1 VGLERHL
8 TEVRMHILVINP
20 GSSSIKFSMFGE
32 DAGGLHPLYEG
43 EFSGIGEISA
53 ALEFRDAGGKDL
65 SAEAGGVKGSSM
77 QEAIGTVEQ
86 DVGLKGLPPP
96 DAVGYRVV
104 HPGPNLRGHQLLT
117 PAVLAELH
125 KTVAYAP
132 LHNPEALEVIDE
144 MMRRFAEVLHF
155 ACFDTVFHETMP
167 EEATVYP
174 LPAEVRAQGV
184 RRYGFHGLSCES
196 IVAQLRK
203 AAGFAFPRRMA
214 IAHLGSGCSVTA
226 CVDGKSVDTTMGL
239 TPMGGVVMGTR
250 PGDIDPGLVIFL
262 MRQAGAT
269 VDSVEEMLNRHSGI
283 KVLGGVND
291 MRELRRREAAG
302 DAQARLAIRIFSN
315 SVVKA
320 MAGFV
325 ALHGADALVFTGGIG
340 EHDAASRAEIAGGL
354 AGLGVELDPAANE
367 IEQVESG
374 QSGER
379 VRKISDED
387 SPVAVYV
394 APAQED
400 LMIARHV
407 AEMCQGSPAS
417 EGKSS

>member
-1 VGLERHL
+1 
-8 TEVRMHILVINP
+8 
-20 GSSSIKFSMFGE
+20 
-32 DAGGLHPLYEG
+32 
-43 EFSGIGEISA
+43 
-53 ALEFRDAGGKDL
+53 
-65 SAEAGGVKGSSM
+65 
-77 QEAIGTVEQ
+77 
-86 DVGLKGLPPP
+86 
-96 DAVGYRVV
+96 
-104 HPGPNLRGHQLLT
+104 
-117 PAVLAELH
+117 
-125 KTVAYAP
+125 
-132 LHNPEALEVIDE
+132 
-144 MMRRFAEVLHF
+144 
-155 ACFDTVFHETMP
+155 
-167 EEATVYP
+167 
-174 LPAEVRAQGV
+174 VRAQGV

-196 IVAQLRK
+196 IVAQLRT
-203 AAGFAFPRRMA
+203 AQGITFPRRMA

-262 MRQAGAT
+262 LRQAGAT
-269 VDSVEEMLNRHSGI
+269 VDSVEEMLNRHSGM

-302 DAQARLAIRIFSN
+302 DAQARLAIRIFVN

-407 AEMCQGSPAS
+407 AEMCQESPQAG
-417 EGKSS
+417 ERPA

>member
-1 VGLERHL
+1 
-8 TEVRMHILVINP
+8 
-20 GSSSIKFSMFGE
+20 
-32 DAGGLHPLYEG
+32 
-43 EFSGIGEISA
+43 
-53 ALEFRDAGGKDL
+53 
-65 SAEAGGVKGSSM
+65 
-77 QEAIGTVEQ
+77 
-86 DVGLKGLPPP
+86 
-96 DAVGYRVV
+96 
-104 HPGPNLRGHQLLT
+104 
-117 PAVLAELH
+117 VLAELH

-144 MMRRFAEVLHF
+144 MMRRFVDVPHF

-196 IVAQLRK
+196 IVAQMRE

-250 PGDIDPGLVIFL
+250 PGDIDPGLVIYL
-262 MRQAGAT
+262 LRQAGAT
-269 VDSVEEMLNRHSGI
+269 VDSVEDMLNRHSGI

-291 MRELRRREAAG
+291 MRELRKREAAG

-320 MAGFV
+320 IAGFV
-325 ALHGADALVFTGGIG
+325 ALHGTDALVFTGGIG

-354 AGLGVELDPAANE
+354 SGLGVELDDAANRL
-367 IEQVESG
+367 EQAG
-374 QSGER
+374 AGGA
-379 VRKISDED
+379 VRKVSDED

-394 APAQED
+394 APAEED

-407 AEMCQGSPAS
+407 AEMCQGSPK
-417 EGKSS
+417 GKGQSS

>member
-1 VGLERHL
+1 
-8 TEVRMHILVINP
+8 MHILVINT
-20 GSSSIKFSMFGE
+20 GSSSIKFSMFAE
-32 DAGGLHPLYEG
+32 DEGRLRPLYQG

-53 ALEFRDAGGKDL
+53 ALEFRDASGKDL

-77 QEAIGTVEQ
+77 EDAIGDVARG
-86 DVGLKGLPPP
+86 VGLKGLPPP

-104 HPGPNLRGHQLLT
+104 HPGPNLRGHQRLT
-117 PAVLAELH
+117 PEVLGELQ

-132 LHNPEALEVIDE
+132 LHNPEALEVIRE
-144 MMRRFAEVLHF
+144 MMRRFPEVPHF

-167 EEATVYP
+167 EVATVYP

-196 IVAQLRK
+196 IVVQMRK
-203 AAGFAFPRRMA
+203 AQGFAFPRRMA

-250 PGDIDPGLVIFL
+250 PGDIDPGLVLFL
-262 MRQAGAT
+262 LRQAGAT
-269 VDSVEEMLNRHSGI
+269 VDSVEEMLNRQSGI

-291 MRELRRREAAG
+291 MRELRRRMQAG
-302 DAQARLAIRIFSN
+302 DAQARLAIRIFVN

-325 ALHGADALVFTGGIG
+325 ALHGVDALVFTGGIG
-340 EHDAASRAEIAGGL
+340 EHDAASRAEISGGL
-354 AGLGVELDPAANE
+354 AGLGVELDIAANQ

-374 QSGER
+374 ESGER
-379 VRKISDED
+379 VRKVSDED

-407 AEMCQGSPAS
+407 VEMCRVGPESGR
-417 EGKSS
+417 ESS